1 MIGSIDHFVDRQ
13 ILLWQEE
20 RRIRERKGVEGN
32 VQRPTICISRQYG
45 ARGAAMGRMVA
56 ERLGFGFYSDELLH
70 QIAEAAHVRT
80 QVVESLDERVRDGIA
95 DWVAGLIRRG
105 VFAPSD
111 YLRNLSQVVLTLAR
125 HGKGVIVGRGAHFL
139 LDRATTLRVRVIAPL
154 EVRVARIVT
163 RDGLSEADARA
174 KVLRIDG
181 ERVAF
186 NRQHYNADIG
196 DPDNYDLVVNA
207 GTLGVEG
214 AAAQTAEAFRLR
226 FGATLG

>member
-1 MIGSIDHFVDRQ
+1 MIGSIDHFVDQQ

-45 ARGAAMGRMVA
+45 ARGAAMGRLVA
-56 ERLGFGFYSDELLH
+56 DRLGFRFYSDELIH
-70 QIAEAAHVRT
+70 DIAEAAHVRQ
-80 QVVESLDERVRDGIA
+80 QVVESLDERVQDGIA
-95 DWVAGLIRRG
+95 EWVAGLIKRG

-111 YLRNLSQVVLTLAR
+111 YLRNLSNVVLTLGR
-125 HGKGVIVGRGAHFL
+125 HGKGVIIGRGAHFL
-139 LDRATTLRVRVIAPL
+139 LDGKTTLRVRVIAPL
-154 EVRVARIVT
+154 ELRVARIAT
-163 RDGLSEADARA
+163 RDGLAEADARA

-186 NRQHYNADIG
+186 NRQHYNADIR
-196 DPDNYDLVVNA
+196 DPNNYDLVVNA

-214 AAAQTAEAFRLR
+214 ASAQTVAAFQFR
-226 FGATLG
+226 FGPTT

>member
-1 MIGSIDHFVDRQ
+1 MIGSIDHFVDQQ
-13 ILLWQEE
+13 IALWQEE

-45 ARGAAMGRMVA
+45 ARGAAMGRLVA
-56 ERLGFGFYSDELLH
+56 ERLGFRFYSDELIND
-70 QIAEAAHVRT
+70 IADKAHVRQ
-80 QVVESLDERVRDGIA
+80 QVVQSLDERVQDGIA
-95 DWVAGLIRRG
+95 EWVAGLIKRG

-111 YLRNLSQVVLTLAR
+111 YLRNLSNVVLTLAR

-139 LDRATTLRVRVIAPL
+139 LDGKTTLRVRVIAPL
-154 EVRVARIVT
+154 EERVARIAK
-163 RDGLSEADARA
+163 RDGLSEADARD

-196 DPDNYDLVVNA
+196 DPDHYDLVVNA

-214 AAAQTAEAFRLR
+214 AGAQVVGAFQLR
-226 FGATLG
+226 FGAAG